1 MSNKVDCDKLTRL
14 VDGVASNPN
23 VSVDNIS
30 SLASANNNSISFLS
44 DKVYLPELKKTL
56 AKVLILKEEDV
67 PHWQRDYI
75 VVKDPYLAFAK
86 IAIFFNQTNQAFQ
99 TSVHESVV
107 FGNNTNLADEIMIG
121 AHSVIGDN
129 TKIGKQSKIGP
140 NVSIGTNVSIGNES
154 IIHSNVSIEDNVV
167 IGNNCEIFSG
177 ARIGADGFGYAQN
190 EKKEWLKIP
199 QTGSVLIEDNVDI
212 GANTTIDRG
221 AIDNT
226 IIKSGVK
233 IDDQVHIGHNC
244 FIDTN
249 TIISGLAGFA
259 GSVRVGKNC
268 MIGGGSRFAPNI
280 KIGDNIVITPTTAI
294 TKSLTESGERY
305 TGFMPFLK
313 HRDFMRLAAL
323 LKKKGKLNDNK

>member
-1 MSNKVDCDKLTRL
+1 MFNKVDCDKLARL

-30 SLASANNNSISFLS
+30 SLVSANNNSISFLS

-56 AKVLILKEEDV
+56 AKVLILKEGDV
-67 PHWQRDYI
+67 SHWQREYI

-86 IAIFFNQTNQAFQ
+86 IANFFNQTNQTFQ
-99 TSVHESVV
+99 TLVHKSVV
-107 FGNNTNLADEIMIG
+107 LGNNTNLADEIMIG

-129 TKIGKQSKIGP
+129 TKIGKQSIIGP
-140 NVSIGTNVSIGNES
+140 NVSIGTNVFIGNES
-154 IIHSNVSIEDNVV
+154 IIHSNVSIEDDVI

-199 QTGSVLIEDNVDI
+199 QTGSVLIESNVDI

-280 KIGDNIVITPTTAI
+280 KIGDSIIISPTTAI
-294 TKSLTESGERY
+294 TKSLNEPGERY

-313 HRDFMRLAAL
+313 HRDFMKLAAL
-323 LKKKGKLNDNK
+323 LKKKSTNS